1 MTLPLV
7 HLPLIVLALLA
18 VAGSGCIGVNAVDRI
33 YKPDL
38 TLCSGSKFIDF
49 TMYQA
54 NRDRLAHSLCAEAAI
69 NGGFFNSSFGV
80 GTDEVF
86 GVVMCYIPS
95 TWEECKKCLEIA
107 PSFVSPAC
115 PNGLTGGLMYD
126 RCILRYSDQ
135 SFASTTIDQGRRLEQ
150 VRIAYVEDM
159 VTMNNSRWRMMN
171 RLIPEAAVAP
181 LRYANGSELY
191 KDSILTYGLVQCRID
206 LTQEECTKCL
216 TSLVKYFLDTN
227 PNTTAGSVREF
238 SCYVQ
243 YHEEPIIILMNPP
256 GAPTPPAGSKKDG
269 KLHLITGFAAASSI
283 SLFFALSV
291 LLWIFIQWCLK
302 RIARDEMEVE
312 FSNGAGPKRFDY
324 NVLAVATC
332 HFSDDQKLGEG
343 GFGSVYRGF
352 LAELSLDVAIKRVSR
367 TSKQGR
373 KEYASE
379 VKIISRL
386 RHRNLVQLIGWCH
399 SRKELLLV
407 YQLMPNGSLDA
418 HLYNDEKML
427 PWSFRYDIVLGIG
440 SALLY
445 LHQDCE
451 QGVLHRDIKPS
462 NVMLDESFCT
472 KLGDFGLAR
481 LVDHGLGAH
490 TTELAGTM
498 GYMDPECMTT
508 GRFSTESDMYSFG
521 VVLLE
526 IACGRRPVAIVQDNT
541 VIHLAQRVLELH
553 GNVMILDAADPQ
565 LNGDFD
571 AQQMERVLVVGLWC
585 TQLDR
590 SRRPSIRQAVSA
602 LLFEMSLPTVTYTPP
617 VRRLSSIPSF
627 ILEDSDA
634 TSGSKHLL
642 RSSSC

>member
-1 MTLPLV
+1 MALPLV

-38 TLCSGSKFIDF
+38 TMCSGSKFIAF
-49 TMYQA
+49 TIYQA
-54 NRDRLAHSLCAEAAI
+54 NRDRLAHSLCAEAAT

-80 GTDEVF
+80 GTDEH
-86 GVVMCYIPS
+86 
-95 TWEECKKCLEIA
+95 L
-107 PSFVSPAC
+107 
-115 PNGLTGGLMYD
+115 
-126 RCILRYSDQ
+126 
-135 SFASTTIDQGRRLEQ
+135 GRMQEVPGDCTLLCEPG
-150 VRIAYVEDM
+150 M
-159 VTMNNSRWRMMN
+159 
-171 RLIPEAAVAP
+171 
-181 LRYANGSELY
+181 SEW
-191 KDSILTYGLVQCRID
+191 
-206 LTQEECTKCL
+206 
-216 TSLVKYFLDTN
+216 
-227 PNTTAGSVREF
+227 P
-238 SCYVQ
+238 
-243 YHEEPIIILMNPP
+243 H
-256 GAPTPPAGSKKDG
+256 
-269 KLHLITGFAAASSI
+269 
-283 SLFFALSV
+283 
-291 LLWIFIQWCLK
+291 
-302 RIARDEMEVE
+302 
-312 FSNGAGPKRFDY
+312 
-324 NVLAVATC
+324 
-332 HFSDDQKLGEG
+332 
-343 GFGSVYRGF
+343 RG
-352 LAELSLDVAIKRVSR
+352 
-367 TSKQGR
+367 TH
-373 KEYASE
+373 

-386 RHRNLVQLIGWCH
+386 RHHNLVQLIGWCH

-427 PWSFRYDIVLGIG
+427 PWSLSVFVSLLCSGSFAAATVFAIISSAAATVFAVIFLQPQLQRNEQAETAGMTLSSG
-440 SALLY
+440 SAPHY
-445 LHQDCE
+445 CTYIRTA
-451 QGVLHRDIKPS
+451 GKPS
-462 NVMLDESFCT
+462 NVMLDESFCA

-553 GNVMILDAADPQ
+553 GNVMILDAADPR

-590 SRRPSIRQAVSA
+590 SRRPSIRQAISA
-602 LLFEMSLPTVTYTPP
+602 LRFETSLPTVTYTPP